1 MEYIPILQFPKGQEA
16 NIRKLNQKKKEKKEK
31 KKEPSGFNYS
41 LIIAQVFISY
51 AY

>member
-16 NIRKLNQKKKEKKEK
+16 NIRKLNQKKKRKK